1 MHDLVDLRSAAQS
14 PLRQVKY
21 LYHFTDERNIAW
33 IRALSGLHSLL
44 KLQGYSRLVGIELPP
59 APGGD
64 PKSHWLD
71 KKLGLNEYV
80 HLCFL
85 PIHPM
90 EVQAR
95 KEGRIH
101 DPVFLQVH
109 RDVLHQPGV
118 LFAPDIAN
126 KAGVSLCP
134 IEQAVSGG
142 VFDSFVDAD
151 LSDAQ
156 TKRQLQHIEK
166 YELLVPNSVPLDL
179 IINLPDN

>member
-1 MHDLVDLRSAAQS
+1 MHDLAGPRSAARS
-14 PLRQVKY
+14 PLRQIKY

-33 IRALSGLHSLL
+33 IRALNGLHSLL
-44 KLQGYSRLVGIELPP
+44 RLQRYSRMVGIELPP

-71 KKLGLNEYV
+71 KKLRLNEYV

-101 DPVFLQVH
+101 DPVFLQV
-109 RDVLHQPGV
+109 P
-118 LFAPDIAN
+118 
-126 KAGVSLCP
+126 
-134 IEQAVSGG
+134 
-142 VFDSFVDAD
+142 
-151 LSDAQ
+151 AQ
-156 TKRQLQHIEK
+156 TTDTSRLRVVTTDRRLVYQEQRPQEKSNPFSSEMSTRQLRGRMK
-166 YELLVPNSVPLDL
+166 
-179 IINLPDN
+179 